1 MITEGYRFQF
11 DEGVPLRDAEDTL
24 LLSLVAAEGLYGE
37 ARVRMDS
44 AYLVDAPLR
53 TIVVDAATDVGQDVC
68 GIFTSFLAR
77 EFSPGAFCV
86 RRLGEEVQ
94 A

>member
-11 DEGVPLRDAEDTL
+11 VEGVGLRDAEDTL

-44 AYLVDAPLR
+44 AYWVDAPLR
-53 TIVVDAATDVGQDVC
+53 TLVVDAATAVGQDVC
-68 GIFTSFLAR
+68 GIFTSFLTR
-77 EFSPGAFCV
+77 EFGPGAFCV
-86 RRLGEEVQ
+86 RRLGEEVEV
-94 A
+94 